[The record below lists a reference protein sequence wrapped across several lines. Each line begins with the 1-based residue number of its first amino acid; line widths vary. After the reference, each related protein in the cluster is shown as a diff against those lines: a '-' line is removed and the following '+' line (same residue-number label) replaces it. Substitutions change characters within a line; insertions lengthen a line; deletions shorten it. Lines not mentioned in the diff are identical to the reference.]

1 MKGKRIE
8 ICVEC
13 VIVWISVIFMAIVF
27 AEMFV

>member
-13 VIVWISVIFMAIVF
+13 AIVWISVIFMAIVF
-27 AEMFV
+27 AEMSV